1 MMTSDAG
8 LADEQ
13 YCYLTTTGR
22 VTGRPHT
29 VEIWFGLAGRTL
41 YMLSG
46 AGSAMPDG
54 TVDRADWVRNLQK
67 QPRVEVQ
74 IGEGVHMGTARVVPP
89 GGEEDS
95 LARRLLLHK
104 YQPAS
109 SDNLTSWGS
118 SSLPVAV
125 DLD

>member
-1 MMTSDAG
+1 MTIDPG
-8 LADEQ
+8 LPDQQ
-13 YCYLTTTGR
+13 YCNLTTTGR

-54 TVDRADWVRNLQK
+54 TGARADWVRNLQK
-67 QPRVEVQ
+67 QPREEVQ
-74 IGEGVHMGTARVVPP
+74 IGESVHTGAARVVPP
-89 GGEEDS
+89 GGEEDG
-95 LARRLLLHK
+95 LARRLLLEK

-109 SDNLTSWGS
+109 RDNLTTWGRR
-118 SSLPVAV
+118 SLPVAV